1 VSETARECETESEN
15 MAKVTSDGSA
25 GTKYPPSEFSQKYSR
40 VLAPNGKL
48 AYPRDVFG
56 EGKLFDKEVEEKT
69 KLAFRVTMKKLDK
82 LNTLSE
88 GRREEL
94 AREKIDQ
101 VVECFPN
108 SLPDDLPQILGKTK
122 WSKPAEEIST
132 WSDWWGMHDK
142 VEKALKGQAK
152 KISEWWEYTGRPHP
166 GEEEVLASL
175 QRLVSGVLT
184 HPVTI
189 GKMVNTHAPK
199 RKKDKPKSV
208 HLMGTDRPEA
218 TMVYAGFFI
227 EILNANPGNPIKLTL
242 VSPDPANQQLS
253 QDCSPKAPMLINPN
267 CKLTAWDGLYHD
279 FWTKFIH
286 TKKVERPDVAMGIHP
301 GLHAEGVYEFWEPT
315 LELLLD
321 EGIITVFTMFSDE
334 EYEASLLR
342 LDGLFAKYIYKGRNT
357 LGSTHVK
364 QTPHNPDVMWASN
377 SFLIVFQGRTVDMKT
392 MTLIEEPKI
401 AEIQT

>member
-1 VSETARECETESEN
+1 
-15 MAKVTSDGSA
+15 MANVKDEGSG
-25 GTKYPPSEFSQKYSR
+25 GTKYPPSEFSQKYAR

-48 AYPRDVFG
+48 AHPNEVFG
-56 EGKLFDKEVEEKT
+56 EGKLFDKEVEDKT

-82 LNTLSE
+82 VNTVCE
-88 GRREEL
+88 KKREDL

-108 SLPDDLPQILGKTK
+108 SLPEDLPHILGKTK
-122 WSKPAEEIST
+122 WDKSADQINS
-132 WSDWWGMHDK
+132 WDDWWLMHEQI
-142 VEKALKGQAK
+142 EKSISSQAR
-152 KISEWWEYTGRPHP
+152 KIGAWWQYTGRPNP
-166 GEEEVLASL
+166 GEKEIMASL
-175 QRLVSGVLT
+175 RRLVSGVLS

-189 GKMVNTHAPK
+189 GKMIFTHAPK
-199 RKKDKPKSV
+199 RKKDKPKSI

-218 TMVYAGFFI
+218 TMIYAGFFI
-227 EILNANPGNPIKLTL
+227 EILNANPGNPIKLSL

-253 QDCSPKAPMLINPN
+253 RDCSPKAPMLIHPH

-286 TKKVERPDVAMGIHP
+286 TKKVEKPDVAMGIHP
-301 GLHAEGVYEFWEPT
+301 GLHAEGVFEFWQPT

-321 EGIITVFTMFSDE
+321 QDIITVFTMFSKE

-342 LDGLFAKYIYKGRNT
+342 LDDMFAKYIYKGENH

-364 QTPHNPDVMWASN
+364 QTPHNPDMMWASN
-377 SFLIVFQGRTVDMKT
+377 SYLIVFQGRTVDMNT
-392 MTLIEEPKI
+392 MTLIEEPKVQ
-401 AEIQT
+401 EMKD